1 MRTDVRASLPDC
13 KLRGQAGAGRVPSL
27 LKRLLLVVLL
37 VALPLSAQEA
47 EPPHGI
53 IERAMSW
60 IGVKYRFGGGDEA
73 RGFDCAGFVRRVFST
88 VGIQLPRSAAT
99 QFREG
104 CVVALDELQPG
115 DLVFFRNTY
124 KRGISHVGIY
134 LGDHLFIHA
143 PSRKRSVTVDRLDAP
158 YYRKHFAGGRRVGS

>member
-1 MRTDVRASLPDC
+1 MGSEE
-13 KLRGQAGAGRVPSL
+13 LRDPVPAVRVPSL
-27 LKRLLLVVLL
+27 LKKLLLVVLL
-37 VALPLSAQEA
+37 AALPLSAQEA
-47 EPPHGI
+47 EHHSGI

-60 IGVKYRFGGGDEA
+60 IGVKYRFGGADETK
-73 RGFDCAGFVRRVFST
+73 GFDCAGFVRRVFST

-104 CVVALDELQPG
+104 CVVPLDDLQPG

-143 PSRKRSVTVDRLDAP
+143 PSRNRRVTVDRLDAP